1 MPGAEAT
8 RRFQDLDRLVVHGE
22 QPFRRREQGPADLA
36 EFDPPT
42 LTMEKFD
49 AELALEVAD
58 LLGDGWLAQVEA
70 FRRVGEAALE
80 GDSPK

>member
-1 MPGAEAT
+1 
-8 RRFQDLDRLVVHGE
+8 
-22 QPFRRREQGPADLA
+22 
-36 EFDPPT
+36 
-42 LTMEKFD
+42 MEKFD